1 MRFAENQSASWYSR
15 EQEYVPNYAERFETM
30 RSELKRQKALEGFK
44 AMLLAEGAIEEEQ
57 ADEIDSLIHTIDPSA
72 KEKQLFQAEGMLLH
86 LRNLPGSMITKKC
99 IECQA
104 LFRSSYMSVAYC
116 SDPCRAKAF
125 EKQMGVKWTYTTDH
139 YHNIRAERPL
149 VVGPECY
156 QILLGFAR
164 DLLDQ
169 HNILIQEVPET
180 KPLIESESGQ
190 LLDQLT
196 DDPQTTLE
204 ALLPQSDVHEQS
216 LEDLLDLF
224 E

>member
-1 MRFAENQSASWYSR
+1 
-15 EQEYVPNYAERFETM
+15 M
-30 RSELKRQKALEGFK
+30 RSELKRQKALDGFK
-44 AMLLAEGAIEEEQ
+44 AMLLAEGAIQEEE
-57 ADEIDSLIHTIDPSA
+57 ADEIDSLLHTIDPSI

-99 IECQA
+99 AWCSEF
-104 LFRSSYMSVAYC
+104 FRSSYMSVAYC

-149 VVGPECY
+149 VIGQECY
-156 QILLGFAR
+156 RVLLEFAR

-169 HNILIQEVPET
+169 HNILIQEVPE
-180 KPLIESESGQ
+180 PEPEVENELEQ
-190 LLDQLT
+190 LLDQST
-196 DDPQTTLE
+196 DESQTILE
-204 ALLPQSDVHEQS
+204 VLPLQSDVHEQS
-216 LEDLLDLF
+216 LEDLLGLF

>member
-1 MRFAENQSASWYSR
+1 MKFAAIQSVLWYSR
-15 EQEYVPNYAERFETM
+15 EREYALNSAGRFGTM
-30 RSELKRQKALEGFK
+30 RSELKRKKALDGFK
-44 AMLLAEGAIEEEQ
+44 AMLLAEGAIQEEQ
-57 ADEIDSLIHTIDPSA
+57 ADEIDSLLHTVDPSV

-99 IECQA
+99 AWCSEF
-104 LFRSSYMSVAYC
+104 FRSSYMSVAYC

-139 YHNIRAERPL
+139 YHSIRAERPL
-149 VVGPECY
+149 LIGPECY
-156 QILLGFAR
+156 KILLEFAR

-169 HNILIQEVPET
+169 HNILIQEVPE
-180 KPLIESESGQ
+180 PEPFVEDESEQ

-196 DDPQTTLE
+196 DDPQTSLE
-204 ALLPQSDVHEQS
+204 VSPPQSDAHEQS

>member
-1 MRFAENQSASWYSR
+1 MKFAGVQSVSWYSK
-15 EQEYVPNYAERFETM
+15 EQEYVPKSAERFGTM
-30 RSELKRQKALEGFK
+30 KSELKRQKALDGFK
-44 AMLLAEGAIEEEQ
+44 AMLLAEGAIQEDQ
-57 ADEIDSLIHTIDPSA
+57 ADEIDSLLHTVDPSA

-99 IECQA
+99 LECKQ
-104 LFRSSYMSVAYC
+104 LYRSSYMSVAYC
-116 SDPCRAKAF
+116 SDPCRARAF
-125 EKQMGVKWTYTTDH
+125 EKKMGVKWTYTTDH

-156 QILLGFAR
+156 QILLEFAR

-169 HNILIQEVPET
+169 HNILIQEPVAED
-180 KPLIESESGQ
+180 ESEQ

-196 DDPQTTLE
+196 DDPQTSLE
-204 ALLPQSDVHEQS
+204 VSPPQSDVHEQS

>member
-1 MRFAENQSASWYSR
+1 MKFAAIQSASWCLR
-15 EQEYVPNYAERFETM
+15 EQEYAPKTAGRFGTM
-30 RSELKRQKALEGFK
+30 RSELKRQKALDGFK
-44 AMLLAEGAIEEEQ
+44 AMLLAEGAIQEEQ
-57 ADEIDSLIHTIDPSA
+57 ADEIDSLLHTIDPSV

-86 LRNLPGSMITKKC
+86 LRYLPGSMITKKC
-99 IECQA
+99 LECKE

-125 EKQMGVKWTYTTDH
+125 ERQMGVKWTYDTDH
-139 YHNIRAERPL
+139 YHSLRAERPL
-149 VVGPECY
+149 VIGPECY
-156 QILLGFAR
+156 QVLLEFAR

-169 HNILIQEVPET
+169 HNILIQE
-180 KPLIESESGQ
+180 PLVEDESEQ

-196 DDPQTTLE
+196 DDPQTSLE
-204 ALLPQSDVHEQS
+204 VSPPQSDAHEQL

>member
-1 MRFAENQSASWYSR
+1 MK
-15 EQEYVPNYAERFETM
+15 
-30 RSELKRQKALEGFK
+30 SELKRQKALDGFK
-44 AMLLAEGAIEEEQ
+44 AMLLAEGAIQEDQ
-57 ADEIDSLIHTIDPSA
+57 ADEIDSLLHTVDPSA

-99 IECQA
+99 LECKQ
-104 LFRSSYMSVAYC
+104 LYRSSYMSVAYC
-116 SDPCRAKAF
+116 SDPCRARAF

-156 QILLGFAR
+156 QILLEFAR

-169 HNILIQEVPET
+169 HNILIQEPVAED
-180 KPLIESESGQ
+180 ESEQ

-196 DDPQTTLE
+196 DDPQTSLE
-204 ALLPQSDVHEQS
+204 VSPPQSDVHEQS

>member
-1 MRFAENQSASWYSR
+1 MKFAAIQSALWYLR
-15 EQEYVPNYAERFETM
+15 EQEYAPKTAERFGTM
-30 RSELKRQKALEGFK
+30 RSELKRKKALDGFK
-44 AMLLAEGAIEEEQ
+44 AMLLAEGAIQEDQ
-57 ADEIDSLIHTIDPSA
+57 ADEIDSLLHTVDPSI

-86 LRNLPGSMITKKC
+86 LRYLPGSMITKKC
-99 IECQA
+99 LECKE

-125 EKQMGVKWTYTTDH
+125 ERQMGVKWTYDTDH
-139 YHNIRAERPL
+139 YHSLRAERPL
-149 VVGPECY
+149 VIGPECY
-156 QILLGFAR
+156 QILLEFAR

-169 HNILIQEVPET
+169 HNILIQE
-180 KPLIESESGQ
+180 PLTEDASEQ

-196 DDPQTTLE
+196 DDPQTSLE
-204 ALLPQSDVHEQS
+204 VSPPQSDAHEQL